1 MNFSNNT
8 INKILNFKISIFL
21 FDDKIIEYFRQMLYT
36 KFNELIKRI
45 PIIRFYVTARYKSV
59 K

>member
-21 FDDKIIEYFRQMLYT
+21 FDDKIIEYFRQLLYT
-36 KFNELIKRI
+36 KFNELIKND
-45 PIIRFYVTARYKSV
+45 KV